1 MVNLKVKTLVEKK
14 LPHVVRGVY
23 VSKKRGQV
31 NISRG
36 KTPIDHSLNLYDMMD
51 LV

>member
-1 MVNLKVKTLVEKK
+1 MVNLKIKTLAKNK

-23 VSKKRGQV
+23 VNRGRVQV

-36 KTPIDHSLNLYDMMD
+36 KTPIDNSLNL
-51 LV
+51 

>member
-23 VSKKRGQV
+23 VSK
-31 NISRG
+31 
-36 KTPIDHSLNLYDMMD
+36 TPIDHSLNLQDMMD

>member
-1 MVNLKVKTLVEKK
+1 MVNLKVKTLAKNK

-23 VSKKRGQV
+23 VSRGRGQV

-36 KTPIDHSLNLYDMMD
+36 KTPIDHSLNL
-51 LV
+51 